1 MLDNQSQTPK
11 RRASKDAKK
20 HEPQSLSRSM
30 CVLAVYNKA
39 QAQRISNHEFNLWA
53 FPRVATFHAG
63 TFIFICKLNFLKD
76 AVSVNVFLKIRKN
89 LEIKTSQMAN
99 RTILL
104 TYKYDTYKL
113 IYWI

>member
-11 RRASKDAKK
+11 WRASKDAKNTNLNLC
-20 HEPQSLSRSM
+20 HGQ
-30 CVLAVYNKA
+30 CVLAVYKKA
-39 QAQRISNHEFNLWA
+39 QAQKISNHEFKLWA

-76 AVSVNVFLKIRKN
+76 AVSLSVFLKIRKY
-89 LEIKTSQMAN
+89 LEIIKTSQMTN

-104 TYKYDTYKL
+104 TYKYDT
-113 IYWI
+113 